1 MSHIDIIDEH
11 IVIRETVGYEILNQ
25 VDVIDVPAVLEFLK
39 VIYNYK
45 RMISYGK
52 ANSSTVVNG

>member
-1 MSHIDIIDEH
+1 MMNSIDIIDEH

-39 VIYNYK
+39 VVYNYK
-45 RMISYGK
+45 RMISYDRQ
-52 ANSSTVVNG
+52 STMVTG